1 MRLAKL
7 REVPLYS
14 LWATWRRFIFHFVP
28 FQVLH
33 RQKSGQRKTRTVSI
47 TIHCYD
53 VRVVKLT
60 FIADMDATTLAD
72 FTNGKSPEFLASTNS
87 SSQQLEREREKG
99 TGDGGGVHDRI
110 AQKIKDFA
118 TQSPKLL
125 KGTSDKVWEGVGGT
139 GGEMIGRERERKW
152 V

>member
-1 MRLAKL
+1 M
-7 REVPLYS
+7 
-14 LWATWRRFIFHFVP
+14 
-28 FQVLH
+28 LH

-125 KGTSDKVWEGVGGT
+125 KGTSDKV
-139 GGEMIGRERERKW
+139 
-152 V
+152 